1 MRLLLQKGWK
11 YSSEPALKTYQHGHT
26 ELSLLDGCVLWG
38 TQVVPPPGRDR
49 ILCQLHEGHPGIS
62 RMKTLA
68 RSFVWWPGLDKAL
81 EDKVKA
87 CEHCQHSQHLPAMA
101 PIQPWEWPERP
112 WSRLHVD
119 YAGPL
124 RGEHMFLVVVDA
136 YSKWMEVRPVKSATS
151 ARPLVAG
158 WYGAEVLCRIP
169 LRHINS
175 SNSELVKADSLS
187 ETNSSGMP

>member
-1 MRLLLQKGWK
+1 
-11 YSSEPALKTYQHGHT
+11 
-26 ELSLLDGCVLWG
+26 
-38 TQVVPPPGRDR
+38 
-49 ILCQLHEGHPGIS
+49 
-62 RMKTLA
+62 MKSLA

-87 CEHCQHSQHLPAMA
+87 CELCQHSQHLPAMA

-124 RGEHMFLVVVDA
+124 CGHMFLVVVDA

-151 ARPLVAG
+151 TATISQLRAIFATHGIPELLVSDNGSAFTTVIRFFFVVKIFSSLKNVRK
-158 WYGAEVLCRIP
+158 YFTRIKFNMKYF
-169 LRHINS
+169 I
-175 SNSELVKADSLS
+175 
-187 ETNSSGMP
+187 TNI